1 MFYFGMIQNSYPG
14 MILFALFLLS
24 GIIPSA
30 IGIYMFINFLR
41 APRRSPKPTFTATPT
56 TRFAVVIPARNES
69 GIISHT
75 VHSLKALQYPSEKR
89 DILVIADNCSDNT
102 AVLAKAAGAQVFV
115 RNDISK
121 ISKAHALKWLFEQD
135 DFKNRRYDAVCIL
148 DADAVLAPD
157 FLNAMDAELAKGYEI
172 VQGRCG
178 STNPYDT
185 AVSGFMAVLS
195 SFQNRFWYLPQA
207 NRNKSTLYIGPGVCI
222 TMSRIE
228 KTGWNI
234 TTLVEDAEFSI
245 QSVLK
250 GGFVRYCDHARYEV
264 EQVTTCGQLWKQ
276 QRRWRSGQLAC
287 LRIYLKPIL
296 KSVFKDHNK
305 NAVSLLILV
314 LIPVLC
320 LSAVFQLVASP
331 VIFGEFF
338 GYENISWVFVLA
350 SFIANTIVM
359 SAGFSFILWLDG
371 VFTFRLWKGIL
382 AAVFAPYFYGIVDI
396 ASIFR
401 PKKEWNP
408 ILHGQSK
415 WFKDKADSKQ
425 FGTTN
430 HKVLFERRERNNR
443 FRISESRLG
452 RMKDTN
458 ESRPVKKQ
466 LFESVGRKK

>member
-1 MFYFGMIQNSYPG
+1 MIQNSYLG
-14 MILFALFLLS
+14 MILFAIFLLS

-30 IGIYMFINFLR
+30 LGIYMFINFLR
-41 APRRSPKPTFTATPT
+41 APRRLTKASFTEAPK
-56 TRFAVVIPARNES
+56 TRFAIVIPARNES

-75 VHSLKALQYPSEKR
+75 VRSLKALQYPPDLR

-102 AVLAKAAGAQVFV
+102 AALASTSGARVFV

-135 DFKNRRYDAVCIL
+135 EFKNKKYDAICIL
-148 DADAVLAPD
+148 DADAILAPD
-157 FLNAMDAELAKGYEI
+157 FLNAMDAEITKGYEI

-207 NRNKSTLYIGPGVCI
+207 NRNKSTLYIGTGACI

-264 EQVTTCGQLWKQ
+264 EQVATLRQLWKQ

-287 LRIYLKPIL
+287 LRTYLVPIL
-296 KSVFKDHNK
+296 KSLLKDHHK
-305 NAVSLLILV
+305 NAASLLILV

-371 VFTFRLWKGIL
+371 VFTFKLWKGIL

-396 ASIFR
+396 ASIIR

-415 WFKDKADSKQ
+415 WFKDKTGSKQ

-430 HKVLFERRERNNR
+430 HKILFERRERKNR
-443 FRISESRLG
+443 FKIPESRLA
-452 RMKDTN
+452 RNKKTN
-458 ESRPVKKQ
+458 EAKPRKKQ
-466 LFESVGRKK
+466 LFESAGRKK